1 MKHYF
6 ILAFKNLKRRGIRSW
21 LTLLGIFIGIAAVVS
36 LISLGNSLQYAV
48 ISQFP
53 IETTEIITVSPGG
66 LNQFGPIGTAGAAPL
81 KQSDVDAI
89 ERLGGVEVV
98 FGRNIQN
105 AFIDFNSI
113 QNLRTVANSPMGQKR
128 NYLEDYFGLKIDRGR
143 MLRDDDFNG
152 VVLGSSFSNSERN
165 GFEREIRIGDRLK
178 INEREFRVVGILERM
193 GSFIFDRGIIMNED
207 SMQRLFDFEDEVDM
221 ITVKV
226 KDKKE
231 IPKISEE
238 IERLMRQRR
247 RVKEGEED
255 FQVSTPEAMLST
267 VNQVLFGVQV
277 FIAIVASLSI
287 LVGAIGISNTMTTSV
302 LERKKEIGIM
312 KAIGAKNK
320 DVFYQFFIEA
330 GLLGFIGGMIGILV
344 GLGAGYLGVYSIKE
358 FLGVSTKMTINY
370 FLISFALIGSFL
382 IGSLS
387 GIIPA
392 LNAAKQ
398 NPVDA
403 LMER

>member
-6 ILAFKNLKRRGIRSW
+6 ILAFKNLRRRGIRSW